1 MSQSITGSGPNYIS
15 LGSSVTLPAT
25 TGTIGMWFYPT
36 WSHTDGTERS
46 LFDVRNAGSNNYFT
60 INKFS
65 SNSTYTGW
73 LTSGV
78 DYRIVTT
85 SGTASFTQNAWN
97 WVAYSWET
105 TSMSEKSRVTMNS
118 YQNAVDGVTVTTWNT
133 SGRDVQIG
141 NLSGGDKPATAR
153 IAELAIWNRVV
164 PQADLLSIY
173 NSRLSPRYYLQG
185 LQLYIPMIRSIVDR
199 VNKLSASISTTGT
212 VSVADHCPVIYP
224 YGAFAA
230 KSGSTGGG
238 AVGPWPF
245 HMDNDLSGGLYS
257 MGL

>member
-1 MSQSITGSGPNYIS
+1 MAQSITGSGPNYIS
-15 LGSSVTLPAT
+15 LGSSVTLPTT

-65 SNSTYTGW
+65 TGSTYTGW

-85 SGTASFTQNAWN
+85 SGSATFTQNAWN

-118 YQNAVDGVTVTTWNT
+118 YQNASDLTTVTTWNT

-141 NLSGGDKPATAR
+141 NLSGGDKPATASV
-153 IAELAIWNRVV
+153 AELAIWNRVV

-173 NSRLSPRYYLQG
+173 TGRLSPSYFLSG
-185 LQLYIPMIRSIVDR
+185 LQLYIPMIRPIIDR
-199 VNKLSASISTTGT
+199 INKLSTSISSVGT
-212 VSVADHCPVIYP
+212 VSVADHCPVCFP
-224 YGAFAA
+224 YRAMTATT
-230 KSGSTGGG
+230 GSTGGG
-238 AVGPWPF
+238 SGGPWPF
-245 HMDNDLSGGLYS
+245 HMDNDLSGGFYS